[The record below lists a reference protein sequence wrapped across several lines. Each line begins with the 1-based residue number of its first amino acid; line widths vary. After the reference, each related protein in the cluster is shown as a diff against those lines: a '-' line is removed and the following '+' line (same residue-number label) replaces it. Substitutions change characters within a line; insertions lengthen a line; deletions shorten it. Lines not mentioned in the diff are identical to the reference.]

1 MIPWQ
6 VWVIIAVILFITEI
20 FTPGFV
26 LACFGIGCL
35 VTGLFSFLGI
45 GLKWQIVIFS
55 ITTIVIFFGLIPLV
69 LRYLFPKKYDV
80 KTNIDALIG
89 KSGLVTEKII
99 SHLQTGRVRIGGEDW
114 KAVSLTG
121 SDIEVGQKVTVEQVE
136 GVKVLV
142 RRQN

>member
-1 MIPWQ
+1 
-6 VWVIIAVILFITEI
+6 
-20 FTPGFV
+20 
-26 LACFGIGCL
+26 
-35 VTGLFSFLGI
+35 
-45 GLKWQIVIFS
+45 
-55 ITTIVIFFGLIPLV
+55 LV